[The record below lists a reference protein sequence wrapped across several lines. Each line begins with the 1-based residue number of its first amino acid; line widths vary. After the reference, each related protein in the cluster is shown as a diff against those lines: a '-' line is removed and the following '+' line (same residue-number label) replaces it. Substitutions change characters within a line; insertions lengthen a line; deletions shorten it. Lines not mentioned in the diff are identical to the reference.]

1 MVEITIVGGETMKP
15 TEQLKEEHQAIKLML
30 RISEKVCGKLESGE
44 EVNPE
49 HLEQM
54 IEFIKVFADKCHHGK
69 EEDLLF
75 TAMEEAGITR
85 EGGPIGVMLAEH
97 DMGRGYV
104 KGMSEAVAKYK
115 AGDHKASF
123 AIVENARNYIT
134 LLTQHIDK
142 EDNILYPMADMH
154 LSEDQ
159 QKALLEGFERV
170 ERERIGA
177 GKHEEFHK
185 LLDHLQEVY
194 LEDTL

>member
-1 MVEITIVGGETMKP
+1 MMKP

-30 RISEKVCGKLESGE
+30 RISEKVCEKLECGE

-54 IEFIKVFADKCHHGK
+54 IEFIRVFADKCHHGK

-75 TAMEEAGITR
+75 TAMEEAGIPK
-85 EGGPIGVMLAEH
+85 EGGPIGVMLIEH
-97 DMGRGYV
+97 EKGRDYV
-104 KGMSEAVAKYK
+104 RGMCEAVAKYK
-115 AGDHKASF
+115 AGDRKASS
-123 AIVENARNYIT
+123 AIVENARNYIV

-154 LSEDQ
+154 LSEER
-159 QKALLEGFERV
+159 QKELLGEFERV
-170 ERERIGA
+170 ERERIGV

-185 LLDHLQEVY
+185 LLEHLKEVY
-194 LEDTL
+194 LKDA

>member
-1 MVEITIVGGETMKP
+1 MDEKAGGETMKP
-15 TEQLKEEHQAIKLML
+15 TEQLKEEHKAIKLML
-30 RISEKVCGKLESGE
+30 RIAEKVNEKLEAGE

-49 HLEQM
+49 HLEQ
-54 IEFIKVFADKCHHGK
+54 IVEFIRVFADKCHHGK

-75 TAMEEAGITR
+75 VAMEEAGIPK

-104 KGMSEAVAKYK
+104 RGLSQAVARYK
-115 AGDHKASF
+115 AGDRGVSP
-123 AIVENARNYIT
+123 AIIENARNYVA
-134 LLTQHIDK
+134 LLSQHIDK

-159 QKALLEGFERV
+159 QEELLEGFEKV
-170 ERERIGA
+170 EREKIGP
-177 GKHEEFHK
+177 GRHEEFHK